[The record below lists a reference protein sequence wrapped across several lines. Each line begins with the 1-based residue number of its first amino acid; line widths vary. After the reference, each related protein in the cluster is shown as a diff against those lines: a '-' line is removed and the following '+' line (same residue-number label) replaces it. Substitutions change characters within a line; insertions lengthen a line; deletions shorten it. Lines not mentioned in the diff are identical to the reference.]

1 MPLDAIGCMT
11 RLVRPALLA
20 RAARAGAAAYRRE
33 RDLAGLLPEGG
44 RRDLLAALF
53 TAEEDADE
61 ARREAR
67 PDYSPA
73 RHVRLLSALLAE
85 ARAAA

>member
-1 MPLDAIGCMT
+1 MPLDAIGSMT

-33 RDLAGLLPEGG
+33 RDLAGLLPEGS
-44 RRDLLAALF
+44 RRDVVGSLF
-53 TAEEDADE
+53 TEEEAAEQ

-67 PDYSPA
+67 ADYSPA

-85 ARAAA
+85 ARAVA